1 MVIKTRP
8 WLFRCPLCN
17 DWFTIPAR
25 WTVSCCF
32 TYHKNLKGQN
42 HKDVQGRKAQ
52 HRHDPHV
59 SVDVEP
65 RIVRVQ
71 RDAIFSTIFVEV
83 THLPERLG
91 LKIRLS
97 FQGLFNFTIFL
108 PWLVNECDTVSWGLG
123 SDFYGEELYRRQY
136 LILKAISRKFTLL
149 RRVDFKISLGF
160 GQ

>member
-1 MVIKTRP
+1 MLSRSSVCSKSHLIESVKIWGAEAP
-8 WLFRCPLCN
+8 WLPPVPPALKYL
-17 DWFTIPAR
+17 PAR

-71 RDAIFSTIFVEV
+71 RDAIFTTIFVEV
-83 THLPERLG
+83 THLSERLG

-108 PWLVNECDTVSWGLG
+108 P
-123 SDFYGEELYRRQY
+123 
-136 LILKAISRKFTLL
+136 
-149 RRVDFKISLGF
+149 
-160 GQ
+160 